1 LQKSKESSWISNSAE
16 GLFKVAN
23 NLVAIEPKSFPEY
36 ERAIGLGGGNF
47 SPMSPQVRG
56 LIWTDYSSPEA
67 LGELIDSNPQL
78 EWVQLPFAGV
88 DAFAEQ
94 LGKNVLFTSA
104 KGAYREPVAEHALTL
119 ALALGRKIPIRVK
132 ASSWGKSEAFSFYDS
147 KVLLIGAGGISEELV
162 KLLLPFRAEI
172 NVVRNNPALPF
183 AGAKSVVG
191 LDKLDSL
198 LPDADLV
205 IVTCALTEQTRGLI
219 NYRRLSL
226 FKSTAYLVN
235 IARGPIVVSEDLLRA
250 LDEGLLAAAGLDV
263 TDPEPLPDGHAF
275 FGRDDLILTPHTA
288 DTKEIVTRLF
298 AARIEQNVKAFLGK
312 GQWIGEV
319 SPDLGY

>member
-1 LQKSKESSWISNSAE
+1 M
-16 GLFKVAN
+16 AN

-36 ERAIGLGGGNF
+36 EKALELGGATF
-47 SPMSPQVRG
+47 SPMGPEVRG

-94 LGKNVLFTSA
+94 LGKKVLFTSA

-119 ALALGRKIPIRVK
+119 ALALGRRIPVRVK

-219 NYRRLSL
+219 NYRRLSF